1 MSVQQLNEESERPA
15 VILGSGFSRSIA
27 EAMPTM
33 PELGTAVLE
42 ELGLDAD
49 VLAPFGGNLEQ
60 WMSFLSIDQPWLTT
74 AENYDNRGRFAR
86 VSEAVYTCIVR
97 AETEVVQQPI
107 PIWLQR
113 LAWTW
118 CDQRAR
124 VFSFNYDT
132 LVERAASGVNRLGSL
147 ADLYVAALTNRQ
159 APGDGGAMFGP
170 GPARGPL
177 LSLYKLH
184 GSTSWA
190 FGGLDG
196 PSNDRIT
203 LWNSALRWGI
213 TQTNEEENDSPRYVS
228 IYDDLVPLI
237 VPPTLTKGP
246 FFANLA
252 LRAQW
257 RRAAQALRSANTL
270 TILGYSFP
278 AADLVAQQWV
288 STSFSGSRMD
298 VVDKEAERPAL
309 IRANVANAPEGEDI
323 TGDCA
328 IERYVD
334 RECGDHVAWSIRTE
348 TEGTRVSLEVNGVD
362 LLEGM
367 DPANSRWG
375 TTDYSDAQKWVHAT
389 VEAAGGR
396 NDVDFAQGALDGS
409 SESRHVVLAAGRH
422 LTL

>member
-1 MSVQQLNEESERPA
+1 MTSEPPNDEESRPA
-15 VILGSGFSRSIA
+15 VILGSGFSRAIA
-27 EAMPTM
+27 DVMPTM
-33 PELGTAVLE
+33 PELGTAVLA
-42 ELGLDAD
+42 ELDLDAE
-49 VLAPFGGNLEQ
+49 VLTPFGGNLEQ
-60 WMSFLSIDQPWLTT
+60 WMTYLSIDQPWLTS
-74 AENYDNRGRFAR
+74 AQNYDNRGRFAR

-97 AETEVVQQPI
+97 AETDVIQHPM

-124 VFSFNYDT
+124 VFNFNYDT
-132 LVERAASGVNRLGSL
+132 LVERAASGVNRLGTL
-147 ADLYVAALTNRQ
+147 ADLYVAALTARQ

-203 LWNSALRWGI
+203 LWNYSLRWGP
-213 TQTNEEENDSPRYVS
+213 TPPSEEKEYSPRYAS
-228 IYDDLVPLI
+228 LYDDLVPLI

-257 RRAAQALRSANTL
+257 RRAAEALRSANTL

-288 STSFSGSRMD
+288 STSFAGSRMD
-298 VVDKEAERPAL
+298 VVDKVAERPRL
-309 IRANVANAPEGEDI
+309 IRETVTNAPEGEDI
-323 TGDCA
+323 TGDHA
-328 IERYVD
+328 IARFVD

-348 TEGTRVSLEVNGVD
+348 ETGARVALVVNGTDVLD
-362 LLEGM
+362 GM
-367 DPANSRWG
+367 DPANSPWG
-375 TTDYSDAQKWVHAT
+375 TTDYGDAQKWVHT
-389 VEAAGGR
+389 RVEAAGGR
-396 NDVDFAQGALDGS
+396 NEVDFAQGAMDGS
-409 SESRHVVLAAGRH
+409 SETRHVVLSPGHH
-422 LTL
+422 LSL